1 MGCCALE
8 GGDAVSAIPIRNL
21 MNCAAQPFRWR
32 QQEELE
38 MNPKRSKSRHGRKMP
53 MVHPNA
59 AAIDVGAT
67 MHMAAVRADRTP
79 EPVRS
84 FGTFTAD
91 LHRLVDWFTQCG
103 VETVVMESTSVYWI
117 PVFELLDARGFTV
130 FLVNARDAKHV
141 PGRKTDVSDAQWLQR
156 LHSYGLLRASFRPKG
171 QIAELRSYVRQRE
184 RLLEYAASHIQH
196 MQKALT
202 EMNLQLHHVVA
213 DITGATGLRII
224 RAILAG
230 ERDPEAL
237 AALRHYS
244 CHSSAETIAKALTG
258 SYRAE
263 HLFALEQAL
272 ALYTAYREKAS
283 ACDVRIEAVLK
294 ELSIHRGRDHGAV
307 PPPRRRH
314 RTDQVN
320 ALAFDVRA
328 ALFAL
333 LGKDITAIDGL
344 GAYLSL
350 KLIAECGD
358 DLSSWPSA
366 KHFTSWLGLAP
377 SNKVSGGKMLSS
389 RTRRSGGRAAA
400 LLRLAA
406 VAVGRTDTALGAF
419 YRRLS
424 SRIGKAKAVTATARK
439 VAVLF
444 YNAVRHG
451 MEYVDPGASSYETRY
466 RTRVVKS
473 APACQGI
480 RVCSPALGAQSWCRR
495 FLGIVLQRQLADLGV
510 QRLHVDGRWSRT
522 VAAAGTEHIGSS
534 AFELRFPRCDLIGM
548 DVKLLR
554 QLSQRSIALDGGKRH
569 LRLEGRCVGPARSSL
584 HGRS

>member
-1 MGCCALE
+1 
-8 GGDAVSAIPIRNL
+8 
-21 MNCAAQPFRWR
+21 MNR
-32 QQEELE
+32 
-38 MNPKRSKSRHGRKMP
+38 KRSKPRVDRTLP
-53 MVHPNA
+53 MMHPNA

-67 MHMAAVRADRTP
+67 IHMAAVRADRAP

-84 FGTFTAD
+84 FGTFTTD
-91 LHRLVDWFTQCG
+91 LHRLVDWFTECG
-103 VETVVMESTSVYWI
+103 VETVVMELTSVYWI
-117 PVFELLDARGFTV
+117 PIFELLDARGFTV

-171 QIAELRSYVRQRE
+171 QIAELRAYVRQRE

-202 EMNLQLHHVVA
+202 EMNFQLHHVVA
-213 DITGATGLRII
+213 DITGSTGLRII

-230 ERDPEAL
+230 ERDPEVL
-237 AALRHYS
+237 ACLRHYS

-258 SYRAE
+258 SYRTE

-272 ALYTAYREKAS
+272 ALYDAYHEKAS

-294 ELSIHRGRDHGAV
+294 ELSIHRGRDIGSV
-307 PPPRRRH
+307 PPASRRQH
-314 RTDQVN
+314 RTDQAN

-333 LGKDITAIDGL
+333 LGKDITRIDGL
-344 GAYLSL
+344 GPYLSL

-377 SNKVSGGKMLSS
+377 SNKISGGKMLSS

-406 VAVGRTDTALGAF
+406 VTVGRTDTALGAF

-424 SRIGKAKAVTATARK
+424 ARIGKAKAVTATARK

-466 RTRVVKS
+466 RTRVVNNLHRRAK
-473 APACQGI
+473 AFGF
-480 RVCSPALGAQSWCRR
+480 ALQP
-495 FLGIVLQRQLADLGV
+495 LEPKADAV
-510 QRLHVDGRWSRT
+510 VS
-522 VAAAGTEHIGSS
+522 
-534 AFELRFPRCDLIGM
+534 
-548 DVKLLR
+548 
-554 QLSQRSIALDGGKRH
+554 
-569 LRLEGRCVGPARSSL
+569 
-584 HGRS
+584 

>member
-1 MGCCALE
+1 
-8 GGDAVSAIPIRNL
+8 
-21 MNCAAQPFRWR
+21 MNR
-32 QQEELE
+32 
-38 MNPKRSKSRHGRKMP
+38 KRSKPKIDRTMQT
-53 MVHPNA
+53 VHPIA

-91 LHRLVDWFTQCG
+91 LHRLADWFTECG

-117 PVFELLDARGFTV
+117 PIFELLDARGFAV

-171 QIAELRSYVRQRE
+171 QIAVLRAYVRQRE

-230 ERDPEAL
+230 ECDPKVLARLRDY
-237 AALRHYS
+237 R
-244 CHSSAETIAKALTG
+244 CHSSTETIEKALTG
-258 SYRAE
+258 SYRDE

-272 ALYTAYREKAS
+272 ALYDAYREKAS
-283 ACDVRIEAVLK
+283 ACDARIEAVLK
-294 ELSIHRGRDHGAV
+294 ELCIGRGSGSEPLPL
-307 PPPRRRH
+307 PPSRRH
-314 RTDQVN
+314 RTVQAN
-320 ALAFDVRA
+320 ALAFDVRT

-333 LGKDITAIDGL
+333 LGKDITKIDGL
-344 GAYLSL
+344 GPYLSL

-358 DLSSWPSA
+358 DLTSWPSS
-366 KHFTSWLGLAP
+366 KHFTSWLCLAP
-377 SNKVSGGKMLSS
+377 SNKISGGRVLSS
-389 RTRRSGGRAAA
+389 RTRRSGSRPAA

-406 VAVGRTDTALGAF
+406 VTVGRTDTALGAF

-424 SRIGKAKAVTATARK
+424 ARIGKAKAITATARK
-439 VAVLF
+439 IAVLF

-451 MEYVDPGASSYETRY
+451 MEYIDPGASFYETRY
-466 RTRVVKS
+466 RTRVVDN
-473 APACQGI
+473 
-480 RVCSPALGAQSWCRR
+480 LRR
-495 FLGIVLQRQLADLGV
+495 RAKAFGFVLQP
-510 QRLHVDGRWSRT
+510 
-522 VAAAGTEHIGSS
+522 TE
-534 AFELRFPRCDLIGM
+534 PT
-548 DVKLLR
+548 
-554 QLSQRSIALDGGKRH
+554 
-569 LRLEGRCVGPARSSL
+569 PAVVVS
-584 HGRS
+584 

>member
-1 MGCCALE
+1 
-8 GGDAVSAIPIRNL
+8 
-21 MNCAAQPFRWR
+21 MNR
-32 QQEELE
+32 
-38 MNPKRSKSRHGRKMP
+38 KRSKSKVEPILP
-53 MVHPNA
+53 MMHPNA

-67 MHMAAVRADRTP
+67 MHMAAVRADRAP

-91 LHRLVDWFTQCG
+91 LHRLVDWFTECG

-117 PVFELLDARGFTV
+117 PIFELLDAHGFIV

-156 LHSYGLLRASFRPKG
+156 LHSHGLLRASFRPKG
-171 QIAELRSYVRQRE
+171 QIAELRAYVRQRE

-213 DITGATGLRII
+213 DITGTTGLRII
-224 RAILAG
+224 RAIIAG
-230 ERDPEAL
+230 ERDPEVL
-237 AALRHYS
+237 ARLRHYS

-258 SYRAE
+258 SYRTE

-272 ALYTAYREKAS
+272 ALYEVYHEKAS

-294 ELSIHRGRDHGAV
+294 ELSIDRGHRSDSL
-307 PPPRRRH
+307 PSSRR
-314 RTDQVN
+314 RTDQAN
-320 ALAFDVRA
+320 GLAFDVRA

-333 LGKDITAIDGL
+333 LGKDITQIDGL
-344 GAYLSL
+344 GPYLSL

-358 DLSSWPSA
+358 DLSAWPSA
-366 KHFTSWLGLAP
+366 KHFTSWLCLAP
-377 SNKVSGGKMLSS
+377 SNKISGGKVLSS

-406 VAVGRTDTALGAF
+406 VTVGRTDTALGAF

-424 SRIGKAKAVTATARK
+424 ARIGKAKAVTATARK
-439 VAVLF
+439 IAVLF

-451 MEYVDPGASSYETRY
+451 MEYVDPGASFYETRY
-466 RTRVVKS
+466 RARVVHN
-473 APACQGI
+473 
-480 RVCSPALGAQSWCRR
+480 LHRR
-495 FLGIVLQRQLADLGV
+495 AKAFGFVLQAMEP
-510 QRLHVDGRWSRT
+510 T
-522 VAAAGTEHIGSS
+522 PAVAVS
-534 AFELRFPRCDLIGM
+534 
-548 DVKLLR
+548 
-554 QLSQRSIALDGGKRH
+554 
-569 LRLEGRCVGPARSSL
+569 
-584 HGRS
+584 